1 MSVDKTN
8 HAIHWIVIY
17 PVDSVIHFSNNWG
30 QVDIVIQPLNNWDQA
45 DSLLENQELMVSQVF
60 QESQVVRV

>member
-17 PVDSVIHFSNNWG
+17 PVDSVIHFSNNRG